1 MRISTKG
8 RYGLRAII
16 DLAIHSTKEH
26 VSLKHIAERQNIS
39 EAYLEQM
46 FASMRKAGL
55 VKSIKGP
62 QGGYYIGE
70 KLENITVGQV
80 LRVLEGDM
88 NVIDQDTMIQKEEK
102 SIEYCIQKNV
112 WEQMNMCLNET
123 VDRITLEKLVSDYK
137 KLLGGFPDMYYI

>member
-8 RYGLRAII
+8 RYGLRAIL

-26 VSLKHIAERQNIS
+26 VSLKHIAERQQIS

-46 FASMRKAGL
+46 FASMRKAEL

-62 QGGYYIGE
+62 QGGYYLGD
-70 KLENITVGQV
+70 KPENITVGQI

-88 NVIDQDTMIQKEEK
+88 NVIDKDSMIKKEEPTVEYSIQKG
-102 SIEYCIQKNV
+102 V
-112 WEQMNMCLNET
+112 WERMNMCLNGT
-123 VDRITLEKLVSDYK
+123 VDGITLEMLLADYR
-137 KLLGGFPDMYYI
+137 KLLGGTPDMYYI